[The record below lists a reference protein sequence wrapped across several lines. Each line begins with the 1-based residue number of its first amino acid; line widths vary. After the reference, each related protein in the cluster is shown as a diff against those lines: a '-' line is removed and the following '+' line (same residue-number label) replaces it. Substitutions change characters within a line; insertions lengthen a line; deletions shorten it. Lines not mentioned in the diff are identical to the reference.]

1 MVTANNK
8 NRRRF
13 IIEDINFTINKLS
26 IELKIRNKQLR
37 HKQNAIKNKA
47 IGT

>member
-1 MVTANNK
+1 MVSANDK
-8 NRRRF
+8 DRRGF
-13 IIEDINFTINKLS
+13 IIEDIKFTINKLL

-37 HKQNAIKNKA
+37 HKQNAIKNKV